1 MAHKDVSISIA
12 LAVTQP
18 QKIVNPNIAR
28 FLQADPFIQDTDNSQ
43 SYNRYSYVLN
53 NPLNFTDPSGYLSFG
68 SIYGNFLELSGLA
81 SVHRF
86 LIRNPALNTLA
97 QIAIIA
103 STGPWAAEAL
113 AHFSFD
119 QTYVAT
125 GSTNRAFRTGA
136 IVLGASYAAGAV
148 GANTNPGDFGNI
160 LGNALVGGIT
170 AELQGGN
177 FGHAFWSAGFAA
189 AVKPMLNDIGGN
201 QSANAAVKAG
211 DLDMLAIHKTD
222 RIIGA
227 ALIGGTASK
236 ISGGKFANGAITAA
250 FVQAFNG
257 DKSSANAI
265 KSKRTISA
273 KLLTVRQG
281 IDHSTITI
289 I

>member
-97 QIAIIA
+97 QIAIMIYA
-103 STGPWAAEAL
+103 GPWAAEAL

-119 QTYVAT
+119 QTYVAS
-125 GSTNRAFRTGA
+125 GSANRAFRTGA
-136 IVLGASYAAGAV
+136 IVLGASYATNAV

-160 LGNALVGGIT
+160 FGNALVGGIT
-170 AELQGGN
+170 AELQGCTE
-177 FGHAFWSAGFAA
+177 S
-189 AVKPMLNDIGGN
+189 VLP
-201 QSANAAVKAG
+201 
-211 DLDMLAIHKTD
+211 
-222 RIIGA
+222 
-227 ALIGGTASK
+227 ALS
-236 ISGGKFANGAITAA
+236 
-250 FVQAFNG
+250 QY
-257 DKSSANAI
+257 
-265 KSKRTISA
+265 
-273 KLLTVRQG
+273 L
-281 IDHSTITI
+281 HSL
-289 I
+289 